1 MPGGPVKLDGSPLTI
16 NQVVAVARE
25 GASVSIGD
33 GAADRMATSRS
44 TIEQAAAGSE
54 AVYGI
59 NTGFGALSREQ
70 IDPESNRHLQLNL
83 IRSHAAGVGDPLPTE
98 TVRAMLL
105 ILAGSLARGCSGVRL
120 ELLQQ
125 IIGLLNAGIAPVV
138 PELGSV
144 GASGDLAPLSH
155 AALVLVGEGEAV
167 VDGKCVSGADALSQA
182 GMQPIA
188 LEAKEGLALI
198 NGTHLMAAQATLCLA
213 DIDHLMNATITAAAM
228 AVDACLGTDATLDAR
243 IHEIRCQPG
252 QIEVARRMRELLAG
266 STIVTSH
273 VEDDPRV
280 QDPYSLRATPQVLGA
295 VVDSIAAA
303 RTVVERELGAV
314 TDNPLVF
321 GDEIRSGGNFHG
333 MPLAIAMDSIA
344 IALASAA
351 GISERRVFWLQ
362 AAHDAFN
369 RVPTHLS
376 PEPGLHSGLMITQ
389 YTAAACCNELRIL
402 ATPASVGNIPTAAG
416 IEDYNSMGATSG
428 LKLRRAVSIARK
440 VIAIEL
446 LTMSEAIE
454 HHRPLASG
462 SGVEAAH
469 AVIREVVPELTE
481 DRPPAPDI
489 EAIDGLIRSGALS

>member
-1 MPGGPVKLDGSPLTI
+1 M
-16 NQVVAVARE
+16 
-25 GASVSIGD
+25 
-33 GAADRMATSRS
+33 
-44 TIEQAAAGSE
+44 
-54 AVYGI
+54 
-59 NTGFGALSREQ
+59 
-70 IDPESNRHLQLNL
+70 
-83 IRSHAAGVGDPLPTE
+83 
-98 TVRAMLL
+98 
-105 ILAGSLARGCSGVRL
+105 
-120 ELLQQ
+120 
-125 IIGLLNAGIAPVV
+125 
-138 PELGSV
+138 
-144 GASGDLAPLSH
+144 
-155 AALVLVGEGEAV
+155 
-167 VDGKCVSGADALSQA
+167 
-182 GMQPIA
+182 
-188 LEAKEGLALI
+188 
-198 NGTHLMAAQATLCLA
+198 
-213 DIDHLMNATITAAAM
+213 
-228 AVDACLGTDATLDAR
+228 
-243 IHEIRCQPG
+243 
-252 QIEVARRMRELLAG
+252 
-266 STIVTSH
+266 
-273 VEDDPRV
+273 
-280 QDPYSLRATPQVLGA
+280 LGA